1 MRRGLGNAFNGL
13 PNSGNIVPFGRRSR
27 VPREQQ
33 VMHERGVVTLRVM
46 HGAAHARVAFAKE
59 QVIGRDYPWG
69 LALRPAPPVAF
80 PKNDSILILDGHTG
94 FSG

>member
-1 MRRGLGNAFNGL
+1 MR
-13 PNSGNIVPFGRRSR
+13 
-27 VPREQQ
+27 E
-33 VMHERGVVTLRVM
+33 GVVVALRVV

-59 QVIGRDYPWG
+59 QVIGGIFLGR

-80 PKNDSILILDGHTG
+80 PKNDPILILDGHTG